1 MSTPLALH
9 QLGVAIHDPDV
20 VFTDLGLAILAAWL
34 GWRLWART
42 GPETLPRAGV
52 VLLGGLAS
60 AAFWGAIFH
69 AFFPADTTT
78 LPGFMAW
85 IPVALSILVVGAT
98 LLEVSLRLLAPGL
111 APPVRGACVAIYA
124 AAFAAVVL
132 LVDESFSSIVRFYV
146 PPLVLFLIAAVRQA
160 IRSASVAWTLI
171 AVAFIVSAGAA
182 VLQQAEV
189 SIHPVYFDHN
199 AVYHVVQAV
208 AVVLLYLGFQRSP
221 EAPAGAYASG
231 TDQASRPG

>member
-1 MSTPLALH
+1 MS
-9 QLGVAIHDPDV
+9 VHDPDV

-42 GPETLPRAGV
+42 APGTLPRAGV

-69 AFFPADTTT
+69 AFFPDDTAT
-78 LPGFMAW
+78 LPGFIAW
-85 IPVALSILVVGAT
+85 IPVSLSILIVGAT
-98 LLEVSLRLLAPGL
+98 LLELSLRLLAPRL
-111 APPVRGACVAIYA
+111 TPPIRRSLVAVYA
-124 AAFAAVVL
+124 AAFATVVL

-146 PPLVLFLIAAVRQA
+146 PPLLLFLAAAVRQS
-160 IRSASVAWTLI
+160 IRGASAAWTLI
-171 AVAFIVSAGAA
+171 AVAFTISAGAA

-189 SIHPVYFDHN
+189 SIHSVYFDHN

-221 EAPAGAYASG
+221 EAPAGVLRRADG
-231 TDQASRPG
+231 

>member
-1 MSTPLALH
+1 MLPKLGLA
-9 QLGVAIHDPDV
+9 VHDPDV

-42 GPETLPRAGV
+42 APGTLPRAGV

-69 AFFPADTTT
+69 AFFPDDTAT
-78 LPGFMAW
+78 LPGFIAW
-85 IPVALSILVVGAT
+85 IPVSLSILVVGAT
-98 LLEVSLRLLAPGL
+98 LLEVSLRLLAPRL
-111 APPVRGACVAIYA
+111 TPRIRLSLVAVYA

-132 LVDESFSSIVRFYV
+132 LIDESFSSIVRFYA
-146 PPLVLFLIAAVRQA
+146 PPLLLFLVAAAWQA
-160 IRSASVAWTLI
+160 IRAASTAWTLI
-171 AVAFIVSAGAA
+171 AAAFAVSAAAA

-189 SIHPVYFDHN
+189 SIHSVYFDHN

-208 AVVLLYLGFQRSP
+208 AVVLLYLGFRRSP
-221 EAPAGAYASG
+221 EAPAGVV
-231 TDQASRPG
+231 

>member
-1 MSTPLALH
+1 MS
-9 QLGVAIHDPDV
+9 VHDPDV

-42 GPETLPRAGV
+42 APGTLPRAGV

-69 AFFPADTTT
+69 AFFPADTAT
-78 LPGFMAW
+78 LAGFIAW
-85 IPVALSILVVGAT
+85 IPVSLSILVVGAT
-98 LLEVSLRLLAPGL
+98 LLELSLRLLAPRL
-111 APPVRGACVAIYA
+111 TSPIRRYLVAVYA

-146 PPLVLFLIAAVRQA
+146 PPLVLFLVAAVRKA
-160 IRSASVAWTLI
+160 IRSASAAWTLI
-171 AVAFIVSAGAA
+171 AVAFTVSAGAA

-208 AVVLLYLGFQRSP
+208 AVVILYLGFQRSP
-221 EAPAGAYASG
+221 EGAGVREEASL
-231 TDQASRPG
+231 RPGSSS

>member
-9 QLGVAIHDPDV
+9 QLGVSIHDPDV

-42 GPETLPRAGV
+42 GPGTLPRAGA

-69 AFFPADTTT
+69 AFFPAGTAT
-78 LPGFMAW
+78 LPGFIAW
-85 IPVALSILVVGAT
+85 IPVALSILVVAAT
-98 LLEVSLRLLAPGL
+98 LLEVGLRLLAPRL
-111 APPVRGACVAIYA
+111 TPPIRRSLLAIYA
-124 AAFAAVVL
+124 AGFVAVVL

-146 PPLVLFLIAAVRQA
+146 PPLVLFLVAAVRQS
-160 IRSASVAWTLI
+160 IRSKSAAWTLI
-171 AVAFIVSAGAA
+171 AVAVTVSAGAA
-182 VLQQAEV
+182 LLQQAEV

-221 EAPAGAYASG
+221 EAPVGAYASG
-231 TDQASRPG
+231 TDQASLPG